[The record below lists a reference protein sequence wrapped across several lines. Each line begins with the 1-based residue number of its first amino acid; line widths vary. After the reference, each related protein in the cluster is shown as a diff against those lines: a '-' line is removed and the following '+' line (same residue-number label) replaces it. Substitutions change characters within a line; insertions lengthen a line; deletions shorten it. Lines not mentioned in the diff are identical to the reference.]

1 MIYESILTVVAPRTG
16 TISANALNVAETTS
30 SLLSLMPVRK
40 IENDY
45 THSAYSKGILLR
57 NYVN

>member
-1 MIYESILTVVAPRTG
+1 MIYELILTVVAPRTG
-16 TISANALNVAETTS
+16 TISANALSVAETTS

-45 THSAYSKGILLR
+45 TH
-57 NYVN
+57 